1 MIKFHPDKKLLK
13 AYSAGELPL
22 SLSIA
27 MSAHIELCEQCA
39 KQAQIVEESLS
50 QNLWQD
56 EASENANFG
65 DMLQAIMAEPVTQ
78 IRKPTTVDKNLV
90 HIAGKDYQ
98 LPNAF
103 RQFQD
108 LKWSGFGPVSRAR
121 IIHDE
126 QNVRASLLH
135 IDKNGRIPQH
145 QHKGYEL
152 TLLIDGSFTDE
163 MGTYQKG
170 DFIWLDGSQTH
181 SPYTENGCLC
191 YAVQDAPLHFV
202 RGMSKVLNPLGN
214 LIY

>member
-1 MIKFHPDKKLLK
+1 MIKCHPDNTLLK
-13 AYSAGELPL
+13 AFSAGELPL

-27 MSAHIELCEQCA
+27 MSAHIELCSQCA
-39 KQAQIVEESLS
+39 EQAKLVEEGLS
-50 QNLWQD
+50 QNLWKD
-56 EASENANFG
+56 ESSENANFG
-65 DMLQAIMAEPVTQ
+65 DMLQAIMAEPVVKTA
-78 IRKPTTVDKNLV
+78 KLMVANKASV
-90 HIAGKDYQ
+90 HVAGKDYQ

-103 RQFQD
+103 RQFKD
-108 LKWSGFGPVSRAR
+108 IKWSGFGPVSRAR
-121 IIHDE
+121 IVNDE

-135 IDKNGRIPQH
+135 IDVNGRIPEH

-152 TLLIDGSFTDE
+152 TLLLDGSFTDE
-163 MGTYQKG
+163 MGTYHKG

-191 YAVQDAPLHFV
+191 YAVQDAPLHFM